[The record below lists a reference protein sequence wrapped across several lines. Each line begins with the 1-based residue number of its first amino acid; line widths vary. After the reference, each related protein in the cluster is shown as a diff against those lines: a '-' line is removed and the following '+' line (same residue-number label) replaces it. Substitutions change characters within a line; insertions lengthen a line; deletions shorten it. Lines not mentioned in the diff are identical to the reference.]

1 MDGQQTPLS
10 HTMLQRPP
18 AGGLGAMS
26 APPPAPMQPPQVSSA
41 QIMQARRENVEAPL
55 QQAGQ
60 LGQQVYQQA
69 LQHRLMAGLPS
80 AQAMQRAQTARQ
92 LTLANAME
100 TLSPEEYS
108 GMDTLTAGITAY
120 KGPTDDANVGAALAG
135 MGRGAF
141 DQREA
146 FKTREMEKAL
156 AMQKMTSG
164 AVREDRS
171 ALLEA
176 DRHAQMMGRG
186 AQGRAGMEFRTLA
199 DGTVGVFDRNTG
211 SPMGVFGPRQ
221 ISKIVELTKTL
232 AHEAMAKGE
241 YQSLEE
247 ATAWAQQQAMSM
259 VAQSDEAVGN
269 VNPPQRPGAQSLPP
283 EAAGPKKYQI
293 DENTSI
299 AASAFDAMSPADQES
314 ARRVIQRYQANPN
327 SGTRAAMEK
336 ELARIGASVPTVG
349 AEQPPAAQPLPTP
362 GMPKKDER
370 SAGFKKA
377 YGEKEAATME
387 KALTESGELFK
398 ANAALIGE
406 LNNLEGIFKIAN
418 MPEGEFAKGL
428 TTVSSG
434 LKTFGVDVDPTVG
447 PAQAA
452 TAIANGMA
460 LRMRTAGGS
469 NLMPGA
475 MSNFDAQ
482 MLQQMAPNLSQTQ
495 DGRMMLIQL
504 MKSAAQ
510 SQIRIS
516 RAAQDFADKNDG
528 VLTKEWRNEAMKLE
542 KQEMA
547 KRELMRRDIMKKFGA
562 TQ

>member
-1 MDGQQTPLS
+1 
-10 HTMLQRPP
+10 
-18 AGGLGAMS
+18 MS

-176 DRHAQMMGRG
+176 DRHAQMRGRG

-211 SPMGVFGPRQ
+211 APMGVFGPRQ

-232 AHEAMAKGE
+232 AHEAITKGE
-241 YQSLEE
+241 YNNLEE
-247 ATAWAQQQAMSM
+247 ATNWAQRQALQM
-259 VAQSDEAVGN
+259 VSQSDVAVGN
-269 VNPPQRPGAQSLPP
+269 EPPNAAGMPQRQPSGAQPVP
-283 EAAGPKKYQI
+283 GEQPKTYRI
-293 DENTSI
+293 DDNTSI

-475 MSNFDAQ
+475 MSNFDAA

-495 DGRMMLIQL
+495 EGRMTLIQL
-504 MKSAAQ
+504 MKAAAQ
-510 SQIRIS
+510 SQLRIS